1 MIGDPPYP
9 PKGGFAI
16 HLFAGM
22 KPPFRGVW
30 GVWGVR
36 GLWGVR
42 GSVGG
47 PWVCGSFYNLCIT
60 SPERSFGSNHVALGG
75 MILPE
80 SAMSIICCID
90 TG

>member
-1 MIGDPPYP
+1 MIGDPPHT

-22 KPPFRGVW
+22 KPPLGVC
-30 GVWGVR
+30 GE
-36 GLWGVR
+36 
-42 GSVGG
+42 SVG
-47 PWVCGSFYNLCIT
+47 CGSFYNLCIT

>member
-1 MIGDPPYP
+1 MIGDPPHTP
-9 PKGGFAI
+9 LKGGFIPANRWM
-16 HLFAGM
+16 A

-30 GVWGVR
+30 GGPW
-36 GLWGVR
+36 
-42 GSVGG
+42 SVGG

>member
-1 MIGDPPYP
+1 MIGDPPSP
-9 PKGGFAI
+9 LKGDFAI

-22 KPPFRGVW
+22 KPPFRGD
-30 GVWGVR
+30 G
-36 GLWGVR
+36 
-42 GSVGG
+42 GSM
-47 PWVCGSFYNLCIT
+47 VCGSFYNLCIT

>member
-9 PKGGFAI
+9 LKGGFAI

-30 GVWGVR
+30 GVVVCG
-36 GLWGVR
+36 
-42 GSVGG
+42 GSV
-47 PWVCGSFYNLCIT
+47 VCGSFYNLCIT

>member
-1 MIGDPPYP
+1 MIGDPPSP
-9 PKGGFAI
+9 LKGGFIPANRWM
-16 HLFAGM
+16 A
-22 KPPFRGVW
+22 KPPLRGE
-30 GVWGVR
+30 G
-36 GLWGVR
+36 
-42 GSVGG
+42 GSV
-47 PWVCGSFYNLCIT
+47 VCGSFYNLCIT